1 MSKPRI
7 LIMAGGTGGHV
18 IPALT
23 IARRLQAKGWEVH
36 WLGTK
41 AGLESTLVPKAM
53 IPIHYIF
60 VKGLRRRGLFAWF
73 MAPLQLWLALVQSL
87 IIILKLKPKVV
98 LGGGGFVSGPG
109 GMAAWLTC
117 RPLVIYEQNAI
128 AGTTNRCLSFF
139 AKRVLEAFPGSFK
152 ANAKTICTGNPVR
165 EELLNLAPPTER
177 FKDREGPLRLLI
189 IGGSR
194 GAVALNQLC
203 PSALEKMPPDK
214 RPQVWHQVG
223 ASQEAEVQETYV
235 KAGLMARVEP
245 FIEDMAAA
253 YGWADLVLCRSGALT
268 VSELAAVGIGSILVP
283 FPFAVDDHQTYNGRF
298 LEKEG
303 AAILIAQSTLSAE
316 KLADLLLELS
326 QDRARL
332 LLMAQQAYTLAK
344 RDALDE
350 VVTNCEEP
358 LTYAFKRT

>member
-23 IARRLQAKGWEVH
+23 IARRLQEKGWEVH

-41 AGLESTLVPKAM
+41 AGLEATLVPKAM
-53 IPIHYIF
+53 IPIHFIF
-60 VKGLRRRGLFAWF
+60 VKGLRRTGLLAWGL
-73 MAPLQLWLALVQSL
+73 APLQLLWALIQSL
-87 IIILKLKPKVV
+87 KIIYTLNPKVV

-109 GMAAWLTC
+109 GVAAWLTR

-128 AGTTNRCLSFF
+128 AGTTNRCLSFL
-139 AKRVLEAFPGSFK
+139 ASRVLEAFPGSFK
-152 ANAKTICTGNPVR
+152 GKIKAICTGNPVR
-165 EELLNLAPPTER
+165 ETLLKLQPPAER
-177 FKDREGPLRLLI
+177 FKESVGPLKLLI
-189 IGGSR
+189 LGGSR

-203 PSALEKMPPDK
+203 PKAIEKMPSNK

-223 ASQEAEVQETYV
+223 AGQEKVVQEAYAN
-235 KAGLMARVEP
+235 AGLSARVEP

-303 AAILIAQSTLSAE
+303 AAILVPQSTLTAE
-316 KLADLLLELS
+316 KLADLLLEFS

-332 LLMAQQAYTLAK
+332 LLMANAAYALAK
-344 RDALDE
+344 REALAE
-350 VVTNCEEP
+350 VTSYCEE
-358 LTYAFKRT
+358 F